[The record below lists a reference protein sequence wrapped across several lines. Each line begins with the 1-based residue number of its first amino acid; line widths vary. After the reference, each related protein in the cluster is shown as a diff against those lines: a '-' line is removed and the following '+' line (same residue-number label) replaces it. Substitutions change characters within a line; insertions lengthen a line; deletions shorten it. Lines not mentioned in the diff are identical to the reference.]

1 MLLPIRR
8 SRAYIIGII
17 LVILGVLC
25 ITNKHIGEVLAP
37 VGRILRSQFQVMQ
50 VDYKDWRSKERLN
63 KQKEKTTR
71 STRSKRAAEQEE
83 VIEPMEEIQIDPPII
98 SNFTENYPANE
109 EEDKRIEVEQEDLI
123 TSPFIEETPPIE
135 ESKKKR
141 GEKIVESLESEAQ
154 APPMQF
160 SNVENKD
167 YKLPSLDILKF
178 QKNKQV
184 TNENAE
190 IYENAR
196 KLERTFQ
203 SFGESESNKSA

>member
-1 MLLPIRR
+1 MLQNKKKLL
-8 SRAYIIGII
+8 SRWKKSE
-17 LVILGVLC
+17 L
-25 ITNKHIGEVLAP
+25 
-37 VGRILRSQFQVMQ
+37 ILR
-50 VDYKDWRSKERLN
+50 
-63 KQKEKTTR
+63 
-71 STRSKRAAEQEE
+71 
-83 VIEPMEEIQIDPPII
+83 II
-98 SNFTENYPANE
+98 SNFTENYPVNE
-109 EEDKRIEVEQEDLI
+109 EEDKRIEVEQEELI

-135 ESKKKR
+135 EPKKKR

-178 QKNKQV
+178 PKNKQV

-196 KLERTFQ
+196 KFRTYIPKFRSEER
-203 SFGESESNKSA
+203 K